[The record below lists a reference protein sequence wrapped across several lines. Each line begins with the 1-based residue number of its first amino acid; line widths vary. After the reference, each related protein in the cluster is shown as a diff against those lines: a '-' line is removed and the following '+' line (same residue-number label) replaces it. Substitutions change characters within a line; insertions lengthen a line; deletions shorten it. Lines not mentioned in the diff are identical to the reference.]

1 MSDKFELYP
10 FNTAEM
16 EMTDAEFI
24 SPIYR
29 LTVTGDTRSLG
40 PIIQPINIKRIV
52 NGFLRI
58 EVLGRDTK
66 AIGTVEYSKSIDIQK
81 NNKTKGIMIVGAN
94 KREKLVWSDY

>member
-1 MSDKFELYP
+1 MLDKFELYP
-10 FNTAEM
+10 FITAKM
-16 EMTDAEFI
+16 EMTNAEI
-24 SPIYR
+24 IAPTYR

-66 AIGTVEYSKSIDIQK
+66 AVGTAKYSKSIDIQHQ
-81 NNKTKGIMIVGAN
+81 NNTKGIMIIGAN
-94 KREKLVWSDY
+94 KRARIVW